1 LAILHPF
8 MKLIG
13 RDSESAQFE
22 SALKLGKNL
31 LLEGPVGVG
40 KTHLVLS
47 LLQKLKR
54 GSVRIDG
61 DARYSEQKLSGWF
74 DPPLVLKKGYS
85 AASFI
90 EGPLTHA
97 MRSGKVLFINE
108 LNRLPEGVQNILL
121 PAIDEKKIQLPRL
134 GEVKAKS
141 GFVVVATQNPRE
153 FVATS
158 HLSEALLDRFELI
171 KLGYQ
176 SEQDEIAIVES
187 TLDAPNAHE
196 IAKFSVALARATRN
210 HPAFRRGA
218 SVRAAMSLADFVAEL
233 SKLKWDKEKVLIE
246 SALMSL
252 STRVELERHYF
263 EENKTDLRSVL
274 GQMINDLPALAMS
287 SEKKSLK

>member
-1 LAILHPF
+1 

-54 GSVRIDG
+54 SSVRIDG

-74 DPPLVLKKGYS
+74 DPPLVLKKGYTP
-85 AASFI
+85 ASFI
-90 EGPLTHA
+90 EGPLTSA

-176 SEQDEIAIVES
+176 SEQDEVAIVEAHLS
-187 TLDAPNAHE
+187 TPNAHE
-196 IAKFSVALARATRN
+196 IAIFSVALTRATRN

-218 SVRAAMSLADFVAEL
+218 SVRAAMSLADLVAEL
-233 SKLKWDKEKVLIE
+233 SKLKWDRERVLIE

-252 STRVELERHYF
+252 STRIELERHYF

-274 GQMINDLPALAMS
+274 LQMIKDLPTLALNA
-287 SEKKSLK
+287 EKKSLK